1 MDLTVPDPSLVL
13 LIGIAG
19 CGKSSFARRHFAP
32 TEVLS
37 SDECRAMVADDPNDQ
52 SATSDAFSVL
62 RFVLDKRLKRQR
74 LTVVDATSLDREARK
89 PYLGLAR
96 KYEVPAVAIVLDLPL
111 DVCLERDRRRS
122 DRTVGEEVL
131 RRQRRDLERGLRQLD
146 GEGYLTV
153 QVLGAPEAVDRVRIA
168 RVPLVRSVAAAD
180 EAEVDRSTPY
190 AVPANDLSDSSSGP
204 ASGGGAP

>member
-1 MDLTVPDPSLVL
+1 MDVTVPDVALVL

-19 CGKSSFARRHFAP
+19 CGKSTFAGRHFAP

-37 SDECRAMVADDPNDQ
+37 SDDCRAMVADDPNDQ

-74 LTVVDATSLDREARK
+74 LTVVDATSLDRDARK

-96 KYEVPAVAIVLDLPL
+96 KYEVPAVAIVLDLL
-111 DVCLERDRRRS
+111 LEVCLERDRQRS

-146 GEGYLTV
+146 GEGYAAV
-153 QVLGAPEAVDRVRIA
+153 HVLGEPETVEQA
-168 RVPLVRSVAAAD
+168 RVVRMPFVRSVAPEASSPHAA
-180 EAEVDRSTPY
+180 P
-190 AVPANDLSDSSSGP
+190 NDDPSGSSSQ
-204 ASGGGAP
+204 SVGG

>member
-1 MDLTVPDPSLVL
+1 MDVTVPDPSLVL

-19 CGKSSFARRHFAP
+19 CGKSTFAARHFAP

-37 SDECRAMVADDPNDQ
+37 SDECRAIVADDPNDQ

-74 LTVVDATSLDREARK
+74 LSVVDATSLDRDARK

-96 KYEVPAVAIVLDLPL
+96 KYDVPAVAVVLDLPFE
-111 DVCLERDRRRS
+111 VCLERDRQRT

-131 RRQRRDLERGLRQLD
+131 RRQRQDLERGLKQLD
-146 GEGYLTV
+146 GEGYV
-153 QVLGAPEAVDRVRIA
+153 AVHVLDESEAVERAQVV
-168 RVPLVRSVAAAD
+168 RVPLG
-180 EAEVDRSTPY
+180 
-190 AVPANDLSDSSSGP
+190 SDAGIPGAGRNSD
-204 ASGGGAP
+204 ASGSTSHSASGYWAGL

>member
-1 MDLTVPDPSLVL
+1 MDVTVPDPSLVL
-13 LIGIAG
+13 VIGIAG
-19 CGKSSFARRHFAP
+19 CGKSTFAGRHFAP

-74 LTVVDATSLDREARK
+74 LTVVDATSLDRDARK

-96 KYEVPAVAIVLDLPL
+96 KYDVPAVAIVLDLPL
-111 DVCLERDRRRS
+111 DLCLERDRERS

-146 GEGYLTV
+146 DEAYVAVHVLREPQTV
-153 QVLGAPEAVDRVRIA
+153 EHARIT
-168 RVPLVRSVAAAD
+168 RVPLIYSAPPTPPAD
-180 EAEVDRSTPY
+180 EAAD
-190 AVPANDLSDSSSGP
+190 A
-204 ASGGGAP
+204 

>member
-74 LTVVDATSLDREARK
+74 LTVVDATSLDRDARK

-96 KYEVPAVAIVLDLPL
+96 KYDVPAVAIVLDLPL

-146 GEGYLTV
+146 GESYLAV
-153 QVLGAPEAVDRVRIA
+153 QVLGAPEVVDRVRIA

-180 EAEVDRSTPY
+180 EAEVDSSTPY
-190 AVPANDLSDSSSGP
+190 AVSDNDLSDSSSGP
-204 ASGGGAP
+204 ASRGGAP

>member
-1 MDLTVPDPSLVL
+1 MERAVDVTVPDPSLVL

-19 CGKSSFARRHFAP
+19 CGKSTFAARHFTP

-62 RFVLDKRLKRQR
+62 RFVLDKRLRRQR
-74 LTVVDATSLDREARK
+74 LTVVDATSLDRDARK

-96 KYEVPAVAIVLDLPL
+96 KYDVPAVAIVLDLPL
-111 DVCLERDRRRS
+111 DVCVERDRERS

-131 RRQRRDLERGLRQLD
+131 GRQRRDLERGLRQLD
-146 GEGYLTV
+146 GEAYLAVHVLREPQTV
-153 QVLGAPEAVDRVRIA
+153 EQVRIT
-168 RVPLVRSVAAAD
+168 RVPLIHSNHPTPPAEEAAD
-180 EAEVDRSTPY
+180 ALP
-190 AVPANDLSDSSSGP
+190 
-204 ASGGGAP
+204 